1 MTTEFGMTFGSAFT
15 LGFLNATV
23 CLFLLGTGIS
33 SVAMI
38 MYPHLQRR
46 KILAQYK
53 ESEQKKRLI
62 KP

>member
-1 MTTEFGMTFGSAFT
+1 MK
-15 LGFLNATV
+15 ATV
-23 CLFLLGTGIS
+23 FLSLLGTGIS

-38 MYPHLQRR
+38 MYPDLQQR